1 MVENRSGQDNGAW
14 KKFFM
19 RHWRAATLT
28 SVGIG
33 LAVVGAVLVY
43 VWYVGQAQ
51 STGLVPSTLGLWTMT
66 DLVAFL
72 LNLAFWEL
80 IVIGIPVVIGAAV
93 VYTWYK
99 RLPAEERDEY
109 RRAKLFKSGSRRS
122 DAGNWFSFLFF
133 IAFAI
138 KIYLDGKW
146 DVAFSTWDF
155 DYLVYS
161 GLLAV
166 IAVLLII
173 GIPALVGGLWWLNRE
188 MKRGA

>member
-1 MVENRSGQDNGAW
+1 MVENGPRHDNGAW
-14 KKFFM
+14 KKFLM

-43 VWYVGQAQ
+43 IWYVGQAQ
-51 STGLVPSTLGLWTMT
+51 STGLVPSTLGLWTMA

-173 GIPALVGGLWWLNRE
+173 GIPALVGSLWWLNRE